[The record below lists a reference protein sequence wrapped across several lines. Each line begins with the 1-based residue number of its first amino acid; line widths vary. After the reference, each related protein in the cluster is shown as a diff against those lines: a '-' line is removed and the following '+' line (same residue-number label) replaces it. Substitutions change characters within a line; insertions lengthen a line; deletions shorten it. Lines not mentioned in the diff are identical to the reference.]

1 MESVGVVPSPHFRLS
16 LMLSWP
22 RGREL
27 VPGLREGKLK
37 APAPP

>member
-16 LMLSWP
+16 LVISWL

-27 VPGLREGKLK
+27 VPGLQGGELK